1 MCEQLSPWNYR
12 DEKLLSVLSVPPP
25 EPGKS
30 QSSAGFRCFAPPYAE
45 YRCFQVMGAAT
56 VLPE

>member
-12 DEKLLSVLSVPPP
+12 DEKLLSVLSVPPL

-30 QSSAGFRCFAPPYAE
+30 QSSVGFRCFAPPYAE
-45 YRCFQVMGAAT
+45 YRWFQVMGAAI